1 MEQNASILAENVA
14 KQKES
19 LADFHLPK
27 WDELPCIPLYLQQ
40 VLQFLDDCLGVY
52 LLDESGEEALK
63 QHVMTRM
70 MINNY
75 VKLRFIRAPEK
86 KRYDREQIAS
96 LMIIAILKSVYSIE
110 EISVFIQLALAYAS
124 AQTAYEQF
132 CRSMEEAVSHAFQRT
147 TMEKPKNPGDPR
159 DLFWNVC
166 NSVACRLYV
175 KKTYLQRPQWQE

>member
-1 MEQNASILAENVA
+1 MQEKNGDLAN
-14 KQKES
+14 
-19 LADFHLPK
+19 FHLPA
-27 WDELPCIPLYLQQ
+27 WEDLPWVPLYLNQ
-40 VLQFLDDCLGVY
+40 VLQLLDDWLGGY
-52 LLDESGEEALK
+52 LLDGTGET
-63 QHVMTRM
+63 HVMTRTM
-70 MINNY
+70 VNNY
-75 VKLRFIRAPEK
+75 VKLRFIPAPEK
-86 KRYDREQIAS
+86 KQYDREQVAS

-110 EISVFIQLALAYAS
+110 EISAFIRLALAYAS

-132 CRSMEEAVSHAFQRT
+132 CSSMEEAVSHAFRRT